1 MIELTKSQKKIA
13 RELIQLGLQRECKS
27 FTMRIAKFINSQ
39 EWETGDPH
47 DLYIKL
53 YKKVTS
59 FDNHIGKQYDGLTGS
74 SYFLAVYS
82 LFYNGI
88 LSTEDIA
95 RFDVTVQDE
104 LLRIKKTL
112 MSND

>member
-1 MIELTKSQKKIA
+1 
-13 RELIQLGLQRECKS
+13 
-27 FTMRIAKFINSQ
+27 MRIAKFINSQ
-39 EWETGDPH
+39 EWETGDPY

-59 FDNHIGKQYDGLTGS
+59 FDKHIGKRYNDLTGS
-74 SYFLAVYS
+74 HYFLAVYS
-82 LFYNGI
+82 LFYDGV

-104 LLRIKKTL
+104 LLRIRNTL